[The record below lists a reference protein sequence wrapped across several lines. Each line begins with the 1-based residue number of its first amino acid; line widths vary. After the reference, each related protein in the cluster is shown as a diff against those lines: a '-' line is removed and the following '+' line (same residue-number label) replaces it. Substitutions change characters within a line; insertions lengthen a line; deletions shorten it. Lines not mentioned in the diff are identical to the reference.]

1 MHSKLSRRARLRALA
16 LAVPAAALA
25 VVVGGSSV
33 AGAEGTVPDTG
44 KTDQI
49 KIELTKG
56 QLKFVGPATVEYG
69 DGKLNYGA
77 RVPSTVLDVINDECG
92 QTSCNPSGGFGFST
106 LVVNSDRGNDVSYTI
121 SVEGSF
127 ALAGERG
134 DKAQLLELAKLGFQ
148 EVYNAGVATRREGVI
163 YVINECPAWQTNG
176 CPGKL

>member
-1 MHSKLSRRARLRALA
+1 MKVAVQTALLSLQAATVLAAPVINGNPLFARQQTQIYGP
-16 LAVPAAALA
+16 VE
-25 VVVGGSSV
+25 GG
-33 AGAEGTVPDTG
+33 
-44 KTDQI
+44 
-49 KIELTKG
+49 
-56 QLKFVGPATVEYG
+56 FATVEYG

-176 CPGKL
+176 CPGKLLSLAHSPEDFFLHLVLP